1 MSTSLVPPVPAPPD
15 EDGVLPP
22 DVEAQLAR
30 MEQEALAR
38 EQQPA
43 PIVVRDVR
51 DVPRT
56 AQAPISPYLADV
68 MNIAQ
73 AMKNS
78 GYFTE
83 IKHVAQ
89 AVSKILAGKEVGL
102 GPFASMAGI
111 YFQAGKPLYF
121 SQVMASLIQSSGRFR
136 YTVRESTATLCRIE
150 FFERVDGVWESQ
162 GIAEWSEAKARQ
174 AKLWGK
180 AGSWSL
186 HPHMMLFYRAMS
198 EGAKMYCP
206 SVFNG
211 SAYIEG
217 EIEEEVPTTE
227 SSTES

>member
-1 MSTSLVPPVPAPPD
+1 MSTSLVPAPPD
-15 EDGVLPP
+15 EDGALPP

-30 MEQEALAR
+30 MEQEAHA
-38 EQQPA
+38 QQETPA
-43 PIVVRDVR
+43 AIVVRE
-51 DVPRT
+51 VPART
-56 AQAPISPYLADV
+56 SSAPISPYLADV

-121 SQVMASLIQSSGRFR
+121 SQVMAALIQNSGRYR
-136 YTVRESTATLCRIE
+136 YAVRESTAEVCRIE
-150 FFERVDGVWESQ
+150 FFERIDGAWESQ
-162 GIAEWSEAKARQ
+162 GIVEWTKAKAQQ

-180 AGSWSL
+180 AGSWTL
-186 HPHMMLFYRAMS
+186 HPHMMLFYRAIS

-217 EIEEEVPTTE
+217 EIEQEEEEHTNTE
-227 SSTES
+227 S